1 MAHASQHTL
10 TIPARGKGRC
20 RALTRWPRDV
30 ARKEDRRLRDSL
42 PPGQGSRIWGSPT
55 PSPLRGATS
64 PPFGGRGKVPGTA
77 SARPSSPPSF
87 GGEVVGNADRSGVV
101 LPTRLRH
108 HKREDAVAFLL
119 AGIETSPVSRDRR
132 LRNALSLWSG
142 SGWGCSRLAET
153 SSGRLAGCCV
163 GRHAVILQIAR
174 GRKRSTRNF
183 AAISASCRLRAASAS
198 RGRGPGDGT
207 PFSPDELAARMW
219 QYHAGSIG
227 GPRS

>member
-10 TIPARGKGRC
+10 TIPARGRNAAAFLPA
-20 RALTRWPRDV
+20 ALEMSP
-30 ARKEDRRLRDSL
+30 ARK
-42 PPGQGSRIWGSPT
+42 I
-55 PSPLRGATS
+55 GAE
-64 PPFGGRGKVPGTA
+64 F
-77 SARPSSPPSF
+77 
-87 GGEVVGNADRSGVV
+87 
-101 LPTRLRH
+101 LPTRRQGIANGVVPLMRLRG
-108 HKREDAVAFLL
+108 HKGEDAVAFLL

-142 SGWGCSRLAET
+142 SGWAHSHAKT

-163 GRHAVILQIAR
+163 GRHAVIRQIAR